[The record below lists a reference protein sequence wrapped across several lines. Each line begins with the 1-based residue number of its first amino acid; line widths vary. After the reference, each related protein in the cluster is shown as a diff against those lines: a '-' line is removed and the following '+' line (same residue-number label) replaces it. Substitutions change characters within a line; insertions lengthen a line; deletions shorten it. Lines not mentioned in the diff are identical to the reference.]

1 MSETDTSYRH
11 PAEFFK
17 RDVDLIRFPDPRD
30 APYGDIVAVGGNLH
44 TFNLL
49 RAYARGIFPW
59 PIEGWPLTWFSPQ
72 ERAIIEFKD
81 LKVPR
86 SLSKEKRRAPYRI
99 TIDKAFSDVIH
110 ACARVKR
117 ADEQGTWI
125 TPQVFRAYC
134 GLHELGHAHSV
145 EAWEGDGT
153 LVGGLYGVDAGGAF
167 AGESMFYLRPNASK
181 LALLHLIEH
190 LNARGLDWLDIQVMT
205 PHMEAL
211 GARIVTR
218 DEFLDKLAAARA
230 RNLNL
235 FGAES

>member
-17 RDVDLIRFPDPRD
+17 RDVELIRFPDPRD

-44 TFNLL
+44 PLNLL
-49 RAYARGIFPW
+49 SAYERGIFPW

-86 SLSKEKRRAPYRI
+86 SLAKVRRRAPYRL
-99 TIDKAFSDVIH
+99 TIDAAFRAVIL

-125 TPQVFRAYC
+125 TPQMLGAYC
-134 GLHELGHAHSV
+134 RLHELGHAHSV
-145 EAWEGDGT
+145 EAWEGDA

-181 LALLHLIEH
+181 LALLHLIER
-190 LNARGLDWLDIQVMT
+190 LERCGLDWLDIQVMT
-205 PHMEAL
+205 PHMKAL
-211 GARIVTR
+211 GARPITR
-218 DEFLDKLAAARA
+218 DRFLEKLASARSRQLKLFAAA
-230 RNLNL
+230 
-235 FGAES
+235 S